1 MTTDAGQDWDAA
13 AYGQRFGFVAQL
25 AEDLVG
31 LLDPQPGERIVDLG
45 CGTGTL
51 AAQIAARGADV
62 LGVDADPAMIDAA
75 RAAYPTLRFE
85 VVSAYDFTADPPLD
99 AVFSNAALHWMTR
112 PEDVLRRV
120 AAALSPGGRFVAEM
134 GGGRNTELVS
144 TAIRAA
150 LARRG
155 IPSERQARPWYF
167 PTPAE
172 YATLL
177 ERHGFEVRALWHF
190 ERFTPL
196 VPGDHALADWL
207 AMFASPFTSDLTPED
222 ETAFRLEVEDATR
235 DALYVDGRW
244 HVDYRRLRFVAVRP

>member
-1 MTTDAGQDWDAA
+1 MTTDAGQQWDAS

-51 AAQIAARGADV
+51 TAQIASRGAEV
-62 LGVDADPAMIDAA
+62 LGIDADPAMIEAA
-75 RAAYPTLRFE
+75 RAAYPALRFE
-85 VVSAYDFTADPPLD
+85 VVSAYDFAADAPID

-112 PEDVLRRV
+112 PEDVLHHV
-120 AAALSPGGRFVAEM
+120 AAALRPGGRFVAEM

-144 TAIRAA
+144 AAIRDA

-155 IPSERQARPWYF
+155 IPPERQAHPWYF

-190 ERFTPL
+190 ERFTQL

-207 AMFASPFTSDLTPED
+207 TMFASPFTGDLTAED
-222 ETAFRLEVEDATR
+222 RAAFHAEVEDATR
-235 DALYVDGRW
+235 HALYVDGRW
-244 HVDYRRLRFVAVRP
+244 HVDYRRLRFVAVRI

>member
-1 MTTDAGQDWDAA
+1 MTTDAGQQWDAA
-13 AYGQRFGFVAQL
+13 AYGRSFGFVAQL

-31 LLDPQPGERIVDLG
+31 LLDPRPGERIVDLG

-51 AAQIAARGADV
+51 AAGIAARGADV
-62 LGVDADPAMIDAA
+62 LGIDADPAMIEAA
-75 RAAYPTLRFE
+75 RAAHPGLRFE
-85 VVSAYDFTADPPLD
+85 VVSAYDFTTDTPLD

-120 AAALSPGGRFVAEM
+120 AAALRPGGRFVAEM

-144 TAIRAA
+144 AAIRDA

-155 IPSERQARPWYF
+155 IPPERQPRPWYF

-190 ERFTPL
+190 ERFTRL
-196 VPGDHALADWL
+196 APGDHALADWL
-207 AMFASPFTSDLTPED
+207 TMFASPFTGGLTPED
-222 ETAFRLEVEDATR
+222 AATFRREVEDATR
-235 DALYVDGRW
+235 HALYVDGRW
-244 HVDYRRLRFVAVRP
+244 HVDYRRLRFVAVRT